1 MGESTIDQAPA
12 SAEQTVDDPTSFYR
26 REYAGALRLAITL
39 VDIRAIAEEV
49 VQESF
54 ARVWARWDSLDNPG
68 GYLRI
73 CIVNAGRKEL
83 RRRRLARRTID
94 QPVPDTVPQDRELLA
109 SIRRLPPRRRA
120 VVVLR
125 FYEDMTEAQ
134 IADTLN
140 MRIGTVKA
148 TLHQALAQLREV
160 IDHD

>member
-1 MGESTIDQAPA
+1 MEESAIDHEPV
-12 SAEQTVDDPTSFYR
+12 SADRTVEDPTSFYR
-26 REYAGALRLAITL
+26 REYAAALRLAVTL
-39 VDIRAIAEEV
+39 VDIRAIAEDV
-49 VQESF
+49 VQDSF
-54 ARVWARWDSLDNPG
+54 ARVWARWDSLENPG
-68 GYLRI
+68 GYLRV

-83 RRRRLARRTID
+83 RRRRLARRTVD
-94 QPVPDTVPQDRELLA
+94 QPVPDVQPEDGELLA

-134 IADTLN
+134 IADALN
-140 MRIGTVKA
+140 MRVGTVKA